1 MDLSFIETKTLLIIV
16 HLLGIAFGVGGA
28 FMSDLMFFRAI
39 KDGRITRGE
48 IDFLNLGSWSV
59 AFGLTVLICS
69 GLWMFSL
76 DPERYLASTKFLAK
90 MTIVAV
96 LAVNGVILH
105 SVQIPYLKS
114 MAVSRIGTKQ
124 GFATMRFMFLFSGV
138 VSLVSWVSALVLGA
152 FRSVPWSYEAI
163 ITLYV
168 VVLGFGFVVAFL
180 LRQRLVPLAKRV

>member
-16 HLLGIAFGVGGA
+16 HLLGLAFGVGGA
-28 FMSDLMFFRAI
+28 FLSDLMFFRAI
-39 KDGRITRGE
+39 KDGRITKGE

-59 AFGLTVLICS
+59 AVGLGVLICS

-96 LAVNGVILH
+96 LAVNGFVLH

-114 MAVSRIGTKQ
+114 MALNRIGTKK
-124 GFATMRFMFLFSGV
+124 GFAAMRFMFLFSGV

-152 FRSVPWSYEAI
+152 FRSVPWSYEI
-163 ITLYV
+163 IISIYLL
-168 VVLGFGFVVAFL
+168 VLSFGFLVAFVF
-180 LRQRLVPLAKRV
+180 RQRLVPLATRV